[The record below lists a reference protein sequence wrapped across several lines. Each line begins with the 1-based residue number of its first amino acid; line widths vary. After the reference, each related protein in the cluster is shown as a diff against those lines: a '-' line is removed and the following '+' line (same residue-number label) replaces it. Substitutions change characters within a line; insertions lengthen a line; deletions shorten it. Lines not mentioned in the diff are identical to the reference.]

1 MCEGMCNY
9 NYRYLCLTVI
19 TLDTVVRCE
28 ELKSPDNGR
37 VYLTNE
43 TLVGSVAYYNCS
55 HGYQISG
62 NSARTC
68 SGDGQ
73 WSGNATL
80 CKSEQSLIIGPHMY
94 RHIYTG
100 TASGT
105 DIGTST
111 GTTGTDTGTT
121 TGTTTGT
128 DTSTTTGTA
137 TGTDTSTST
146 GTDTST
152 DTSTSTGT
160 DAGGVST
167 APRTALTWL
176 YQAVISVICVLTM
189 IVLIMVATIAVLCV
203 KRRKYKTMQMTMDLT
218 TLNDTSLNNPVYE
231 GETKL

>member
-9 NYRYLCLTVI
+9 NYRYMCLTVV

-111 GTTGTDTGTT
+111 GTDTGTT

-128 DTSTTTGTA
+128 DTSTS

-146 GTDTST
+146 GTD
-152 DTSTSTGT
+152 
-160 DAGGVST
+160 AGVST

-189 IVLIMVATIAVLCV
+189 MVLIMVATIAVLCV